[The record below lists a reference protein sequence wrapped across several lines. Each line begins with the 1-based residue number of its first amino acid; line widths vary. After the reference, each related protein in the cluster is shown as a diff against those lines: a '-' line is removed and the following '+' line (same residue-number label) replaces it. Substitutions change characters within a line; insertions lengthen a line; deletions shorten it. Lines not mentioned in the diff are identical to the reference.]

1 MRVIIDTNLWISCL
15 LGHRFHKLY
24 AAVRSG
30 VIRLVICEQLR
41 EEITRVFRRPKFLRI
56 YDTYELSELLAFF
69 DEEALSF
76 NLRGDYPSLCRD
88 PKDDY
93 LLELA
98 VSSSADFIVT
108 GDKDLLELERIG
120 KTVIVSPMDFDLILQ
135 NTGRAKMFHDVEL
148 EYN

>member
-1 MRVIIDTNLWISCL
+1 M
-15 LGHRFHKLY
+15 
-24 AAVRSG
+24 
-30 VIRLVICEQLR
+30 
-41 EEITRVFRRPKFLRI
+41 
-56 YDTYELSELLAFF
+56 
-69 DEEALSF
+69 DEEALFF

-98 VSSSADFIVT
+98 VISSADFIVT

-120 KTVIVSPMDFDLILQ
+120 KTVIVSPMDSDLILQ
-135 NTGRAKMFHDVEL
+135 NTGRSKMFHDVEL

>member
-1 MRVIIDTNLWISCL
+1 M
-15 LGHRFHKLY
+15 
-24 AAVRSG
+24 
-30 VIRLVICEQLR
+30 
-41 EEITRVFRRPKFLRI
+41 
-56 YDTYELSELLAFF
+56 
-69 DEEALSF
+69 DEEALFF